1 MTTTAI
7 RKQLHNYIDEG
18 DDSKI
23 KAIYALVKD
32 DINTKKE
39 TADHWNDPTFV
50 SEIERRLKDID
61 AGTATGKSWNEV
73 HATAR
78 QKLKK

>member
-7 RKQLHNYIDEG
+7 RKQLHNFIEKG
-18 DDSKI
+18 DDTKI

-32 DINTKKE
+32 DINTVE
-39 TADHWNDPTFV
+39 ESSEHWNDPTFLA
-50 SEIERRLKDID
+50 EIERRLQGID
-61 AGTATGKSWNEV
+61 EGTAEGKSWNEV
-73 HATAR
+73 HKAAR